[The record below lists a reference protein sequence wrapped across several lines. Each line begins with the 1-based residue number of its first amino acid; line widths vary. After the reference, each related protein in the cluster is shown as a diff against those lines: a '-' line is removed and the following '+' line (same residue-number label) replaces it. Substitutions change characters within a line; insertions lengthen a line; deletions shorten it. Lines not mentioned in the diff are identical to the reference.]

1 VSQTQAPHHAFEAFV
16 AAHGIATMAISKTA
30 NHSLPDD
37 AVPLS
42 QAARSIG
49 GGIHTSTLHRW
60 ARKPLR
66 RCPGMTLPI
75 YPVGGRDFV
84 SMRELREFLAAA
96 DPRQSAPERRSP
108 TPLQLAR
115 RGDDRRRR
123 ADDVLNQE
131 GI

>member
-1 VSQTQAPHHAFEAFV
+1 
-16 AAHGIATMAISKTA
+16 MAISQTPDR
-30 NHSLPDD
+30 SLPDD

-49 GGIHTSTLHRW
+49 GGIHVSTLHRW

-66 RCPGMTLPI
+66 RCPGKTLPI

-84 SMRELREFLAAA
+84 SLRDLWEFLAAI
-96 DPRQSAPERRSP
+96 DPRRSAPEQRAP
-108 TPLQLAR
+108 TPRQLAR
-115 RGDDRRRR
+115 RSDVRRGS
-123 ADDVLNQE
+123 ADELLDTE

>member
-1 VSQTQAPHHAFEAFV
+1 M
-16 AAHGIATMAISKTA
+16 AAHGFAPMA
-30 NHSLPDD
+30 NRPFRDGYLPDD

-49 GGIHTSTLHRW
+49 GGIHVSTLHRW

-66 RCPGMTLPI
+66 RCPGTRLPI

-84 SMRELREFLAAA
+84 SLRELHEFLAAIDA
-96 DPRQSAPERRSP
+96 RRPAPENKSATPRQLSRR
-108 TPLQLAR
+108 TAAR
-115 RGDDRRRR
+115 RGN
-123 ADDVLNQE
+123 ADDVLDRE